1 MRSKNGQFSKGF
13 TGNPKGRPK
22 RADESFLINLWESDG
37 QRVFSDEV
45 KAGKQWAIKMLVDKL
60 YPNKKEGVF
69 DVEIEQY
76 GESEI
81 SSLDEAE
88 LLKLLA

>member
-22 RADESFLINLWESDG
+22 RADESFLVNLWESDG

-45 KAGKQWAIKMLVDKL
+45 KAGKQWAVKMLIDKL
-60 YPNKKEGVF
+60 YPNKKEGF
-69 DVEIEQY
+69 YEVEIQE
-76 GESEI
+76 EPKPRFTKEEI
-81 SSLDEAE
+81 DE
-88 LLKLLA
+88 LMSFI